1 METERAERPNE
12 EKMSDGCGL
21 RATLRVAMRAWVVR
35 DGGLTVKFHEK

>member
-12 EKMSDGCGL
+12 KKMSDGCG
-21 RATLRVAMRAWVVR
+21 VVR